1 MKLKFKN
8 QQFQTDAVNAVADLF
23 SGQEKMQSTFEI
35 TQGPQL
41 SLVENELGIGNGI
54 LISDE
59 QLNENM
65 HEVQKR
71 NSLAPSDIQ
80 DGMRSFC
87 IEMETGTG
95 KTYVYTK
102 TVFELHKRY
111 GFTKFIV
118 VVPSVAI
125 REGVYKSLETT
136 REHFLNQ
143 YDNVP

>member
-59 QLNENM
+59 KLNENM

-71 NSLAPSDIQ
+71 NNLALSDVE
-80 DGMRSFC
+80 DGVRSFC

-111 GFTKFIV
+111 
-118 VVPSVAI
+118 
-125 REGVYKSLETT
+125 
-136 REHFLNQ
+136 
-143 YDNVP
+143 